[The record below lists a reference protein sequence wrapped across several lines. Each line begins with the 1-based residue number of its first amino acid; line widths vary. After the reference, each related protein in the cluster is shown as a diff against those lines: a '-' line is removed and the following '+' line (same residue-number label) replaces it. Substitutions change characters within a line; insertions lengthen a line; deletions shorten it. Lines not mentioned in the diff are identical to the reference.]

1 MLVMF
6 LILLVVV
13 ICVLYMIGLI
23 TMDPKVKQA
32 LQIGVV
38 AVFVVWCLLA
48 LAGVA
53 PVVHIRG

>member
-1 MLVMF
+1 MF
-6 LILLVVV
+6 LILLVV
-13 ICVLYMIGLI
+13 ICVLYMIGLV

-38 AVFVVWCLLA
+38 AVFVIWCLLA

-53 PVVHIRG
+53 PVVQIRG